1 MGRVIN
7 YENIV
12 ISDKG
17 KVIFYDLGFCSEI
30 PKNPQEKN
38 YDLKLDVWL
47 LGNILYYLIKGKEA
61 DFKNG

>member
-12 ISDKG
+12 ISEKG
-17 KVIFYDLGFCSEI
+17 NVLFYDFGFCTDA
-30 PKNPQEKN
+30 PNNPDEKE

-61 DFKNG
+61 EFKNG